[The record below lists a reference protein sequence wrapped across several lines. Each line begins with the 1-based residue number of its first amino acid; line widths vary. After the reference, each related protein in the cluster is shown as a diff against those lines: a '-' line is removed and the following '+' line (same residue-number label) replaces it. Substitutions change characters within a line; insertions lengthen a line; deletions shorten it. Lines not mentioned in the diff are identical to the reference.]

1 MPDDKDRPSPD
12 DGGAES
18 KPKVTDRIKSAAS
31 VLLPPLPSKEIEDQP
46 DESTDAGRER
56 FALQWDRA
64 EANIKQAEADRARTA
79 AYSTWVDLIYR
90 ILFAP
95 VVFVLAVGWL
105 WFVRN
110 IVYTQGASG
119 GPATTRSTTSAAGFH
134 LSDGVLIALITTAT
148 LNVLALL
155 VAVLAYF
162 YWRPGNKKEASS

>member
-1 MPDDKDRPSPD
+1 MPEDKDRPSPD

-18 KPKVTDRIKSAAS
+18 KPKAIDRIKSAAS

-46 DESTDAGRER
+46 DEPTDAGRER
-56 FALQWDRA
+56 FALQRDRA
-64 EANIKQAEADRARTA
+64 DANIKQAEADRARTA

-105 WFVRN
+105 WFVRGV
-110 IVYTQGASG
+110 VYAQGAG
-119 GPATTRSTTSAAGFH
+119 GGVATTQPTSSPAGFH

-162 YWRPGNKKEASS
+162 YWRPDGKKETGS